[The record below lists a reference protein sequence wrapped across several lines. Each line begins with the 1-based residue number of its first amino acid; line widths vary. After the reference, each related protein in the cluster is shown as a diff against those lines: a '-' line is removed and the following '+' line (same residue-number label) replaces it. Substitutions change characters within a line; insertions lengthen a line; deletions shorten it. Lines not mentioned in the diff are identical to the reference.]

1 MERKIFVYENF
12 SSLEPK
18 KLGVLYVDT
27 LRGIEHYS
35 FEYDQ
40 DWLKQ
45 SKFSFCLDPDIS
57 MFSGRQYTE
66 KNIFGMFADASP
78 DRWGRILMK
87 RREAIKARNENRKPN
102 KMYDSDFLLGVY
114 DQTRVGALRFKD
126 NVNGPFLSDD
136 KETAAPPWATLRS
149 LEEASRQFE
158 KDDNYLE

>member
-45 SKFSFCLDPDIS
+45 SKSVS
-57 MFSGRQYTE
+57 YTH
-66 KNIFGMFADASP
+66 
-78 DRWGRILMK
+78 L
-87 RREAIKARNENRKPN
+87 
-102 KMYDSDFLLGVY
+102 
-114 DQTRVGALRFKD
+114 
-126 NVNGPFLSDD
+126 
-136 KETAAPPWATLRS
+136 TLPT
-149 LEEASRQFE
+149 
-158 KDDNYLE
+158 N

>member
-45 SKFSFCLDPDIS
+45 SKFSFLRVNNLC
-57 MFSGRQYTE
+57 
-66 KNIFGMFADASP
+66 
-78 DRWGRILMK
+78 
-87 RREAIKARNENRKPN
+87 ARDCFI
-102 KMYDSDFLLGVY
+102 YGLI
-114 DQTRVGALRFKD
+114 
-126 NVNGPFLSDD
+126 
-136 KETAAPPWATLRS
+136 
-149 LEEASRQFE
+149 
-158 KDDNYLE
+158 